1 MSMEAKALTHPPGLG
16 VAMAQARDRM
26 KPEKADA
33 KAGEGEIAKE
43 PCVFPRRRPDITD
56 AEAERHETSPKH
68 PPPRESAME

>member
-1 MSMEAKALTHPPGLG
+1 
-16 VAMAQARDRM
+16 M
-26 KPEKADA
+26 KPAKADA